1 MSIGCL
7 CWIVLSLNSIKK
19 QNLSVLAFLP
29 RTVARGQ
36 LSDSVSI
43 NSISQTSKKTI
54 KNHIL
59 LKALIVK
66 IYQGGLSAEEIG
78 RGAQDFCC
86 KKGEVVFTDGYAVCM
101 DE

>member
-1 MSIGCL
+1 MTEDKI
-7 CWIVLSLNSIKK
+7 NSEGPDIT
-19 QNLSVLAFLP
+19 SV
-29 RTVARGQ
+29 T
-36 LSDSVSI
+36 I
-43 NSISQTSKKTI
+43 SISQTSKKTI

-86 KKGEVVFTDGYAVCM
+86 KKGKVVFTDGYAVCM

>member
-1 MSIGCL
+1 MLVLDSSEFEFNKKTEPIGAG
-7 CWIVLSLNSIKK
+7 VPTENGSKGSAV
-19 QNLSVLAFLP
+19 S
-29 RTVARGQ
+29 
-36 LSDSVSI
+36 SVSI

>member
-1 MSIGCL
+1 MLESSEFEFNKKTEPIGAG
-7 CWIVLSLNSIKK
+7 VPTENGSKGSAV
-19 QNLSVLAFLP
+19 S
-29 RTVARGQ
+29 
-36 LSDSVSI
+36 SVSI

-86 KKGEVVFTDGYAVCM
+86 KMKCTPKSRVVLEYK
-101 DE
+101 

>member
-1 MSIGCL
+1 M
-7 CWIVLSLNSIKK
+7 IVLDSSEFEFNKK
-19 QNLSVLAFLP
+19 TEPISAGMFTQKSTQGSAISP
-29 RTVARGQ
+29 
-36 LSDSVSI
+36 VSI

-78 RGAQDFCC
+78 RVAQDFCC